1 VCVYEIIFF
10 TIIFT
15 QTLVGKLID
24 NNVARRIIKSA
35 TRDLKSYNCII
46 SRDSRVIGLAMRL
59 CYYESTIFYQAF
71 NKFIKLFFTS
81 IKLI

>member
-1 VCVYEIIFF
+1 VYEIIFF

-15 QTLVGKLID
+15 QKLVGKLID

-46 SRDSRVIGLAMRL
+46 SRDSRVIGLAM
-59 CYYESTIFYQAF
+59 
-71 NKFIKLFFTS
+71 
-81 IKLI
+81 